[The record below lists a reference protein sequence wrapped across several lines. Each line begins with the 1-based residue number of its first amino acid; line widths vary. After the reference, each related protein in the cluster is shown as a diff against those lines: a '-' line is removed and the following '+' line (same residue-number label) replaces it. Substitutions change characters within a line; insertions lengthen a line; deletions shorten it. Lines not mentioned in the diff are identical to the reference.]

1 MIRCRQEMGGGV
13 DTAQGNVREEV
24 FQANVNIPECDPV

>member
-1 MIRCRQEMGGGV
+1 MIRCRQEAAGGV
-13 DTAQGNVREEV
+13 DTTQGNVREV